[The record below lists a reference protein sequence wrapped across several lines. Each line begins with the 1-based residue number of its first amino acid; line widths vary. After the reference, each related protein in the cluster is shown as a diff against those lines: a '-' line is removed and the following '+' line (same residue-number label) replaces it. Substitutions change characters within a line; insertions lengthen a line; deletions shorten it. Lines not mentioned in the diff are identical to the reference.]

1 MSKLDQAVVLLLIF
15 IMVTV
20 GSVSIYVD
28 VKMDKTEAAINDI
41 YAKQAAEMARLSSLV
56 SATEEHAERID
67 ALETSDQIQNIRL
80 AMHRDELTENAQMFT
95 DLLSSYDRLEE
106 HLKSLPKNALG
117 IEVSDK
123 DIRNIAAL
131 VYLEAGSQSCSYKLK
146 KAIASVIFNRMIRYG
161 KTADQVIYENGVF
174 SPASRVSSTNPSSSC
189 LMAVREVLEEGTT
202 LPRNVVAFQLY
213 GYHRFGRPYCK
224 IDNVYFTAI

>member
-1 MSKLDQAVVLLLIF
+1 MSKIDQAVILLLVF
-15 IMVTV
+15 IMVSVGTV
-20 GSVSIYVD
+20 TIYIET
-28 VKMDKTEAAINDI
+28 KMDRTEAAINDI
-41 YAKQAAEMARLSSLV
+41 YAKQAAEMARLSSLF
-56 SATEEHAERID
+56 SATEEHTERID
-67 ALETSDQIQNIRL
+67 ALEASDQIQNIRL

-117 IEVSDK
+117 IEVSEK

-174 SPASRVSSTNPSSSC
+174 SPASRVSSTTPSSSC

-202 LPRNVVAFQLY
+202 LPRNVVAFRN
-213 GYHRFGRPYCK
+213 GHYHNFGRRYCS
-224 IDNVYFTAI
+224 IDGVYFTAL